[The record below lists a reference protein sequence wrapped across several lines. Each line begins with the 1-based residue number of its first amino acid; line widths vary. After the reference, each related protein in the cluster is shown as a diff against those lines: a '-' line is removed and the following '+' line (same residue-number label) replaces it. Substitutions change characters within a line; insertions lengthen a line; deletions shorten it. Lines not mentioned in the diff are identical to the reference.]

1 MKDLLWFIGM
11 LSLVVV
17 LVAAVGRIEYS
28 DGYAA
33 GHAVGHASIKTTDQ
47 QCVAWLFNAN
57 LKDVKKRICR

>member
-17 LVAAVGRIEYS
+17 LVAAVGRIEYA

-33 GHAVGHASIKTTDQ
+33 GHAAGAKTVKTTDQ
-47 QCVAWLFNAN
+47 QCVAWLFDAN
-57 LKDVKKRICR
+57 LKDVKRRICK

>member
-33 GHAVGHASIKTTDQ
+33 GHAAGHASIKTTDQ